1 MKTASLT
8 IVLLLSATLVADEP
22 READK
27 QAPAK
32 PESVAAQ
39 PANASQND
47 QASPP
52 KGDAQDE
59 GEDEAEKPLHE
70 HPVVLKMLARNN
82 ELRAARGL
90 RPHRIN
96 PALTKAAQD
105 HAAYMARTRV
115 FSHYSN
121 GGPGGRAVRHG
132 FGAGVRENI
141 GYGYGSV
148 ENMFTTWFNSSG
160 HWANM
165 MSNTADVG
173 FGYALSPSGTPY
185 WVAVY
190 GTAPAGQEP
199 EEAKTEVQQ
208 ASATEDAPKD
218 GGKKPAEKSDSK
230 SESKSDS
237 ERSKDKKDPA
247 VVPASGN
254 R

>member
-1 MKTASLT
+1 MRTASLMF
-8 IVLLLSATLVADEP
+8 VLLFCVVLGAEEP
-22 READK
+22 

-32 PESVAAQ
+32 PAADAKDSA
-39 PANASQND
+39 PAAD
-47 QASPP
+47 QAGKAEKS
-52 KGDAQDE
+52 
-59 GEDEAEKPLHE
+59 DEAKKDEEGDEKAEQPLHKS
-70 HPVVLKMLARNN
+70 PTLLKMLARNN
-82 ELRAARGL
+82 ELRQARGL

-132 FGAGVRENI
+132 FGSGVRENI
-141 GYGYGSV
+141 GYGYGNV
-148 ENMFTTWFNSSG
+148 ENMFSTWFNSSG

-165 MSNTADVG
+165 MSNTADAG
-173 FGYALSPSGTPY
+173 FGYAVSPDGTPY

-199 EEAKTEVQQ
+199 KEEEAQGEVKQ
-208 ASATEDAPKD
+208 ASATEDAKDSAAPK
-218 GGKKPAEKSDSK
+218 ATDSEK
-230 SESKSDS
+230 SESKTPAKA
-237 ERSKDKKDPA
+237 EKVKQDPA
-247 VVPASGN
+247 VAPATP